1 MIDSKEL
8 QKKVRKAVSDK
19 RFEHIIGVKD
29 TAACLAMRYG
39 ADFDSAVIAG
49 LPSPFWGP

>member
-29 TAACLAMRYG
+29 TAA
-39 ADFDSAVIAG
+39 
-49 LPSPFWGP
+49 